1 MRLIFIRHG
10 DPDYEHDN
18 LTEKG
23 KREAA
28 LLAERVSKWN
38 NITKV
43 YLSPLGRAK
52 ATAEPFLAKLNSN
65 KPTSENPAT
74 SSNPYSPIIYD
85 WLQEFYYKTKYP
97 ENLPESILPKELAG
111 KETMCWDLMPDFF
124 TSDPLF
130 FDKDKWTDSDF
141 MKAGK
146 IKEKYKMVCNGIDG
160 ILAEYGYTRNDQN
173 FYSVENPVPNHNWS
187 EPIPKYHLKAVKDD
201 YPPET
206 TLVFVC
212 HLGVIFTMI
221 AHLTGLSPMQLWQG
235 FYIAPTS
242 ITILNSEERK
252 SGQAWFRVERL
263 GDTNHLIN
271 GGEPI
276 SSSGYF
282 AEVFRQ

>member
-10 DPDYEHDN
+10 DPDYKNDN
-18 LTEKG
+18 LTDKG

-28 LLAERVSKWN
+28 LLAERVSQWKD
-38 NITKV
+38 ITQFYV
-43 YLSPLGRAK
+43 SPLGRAK
-52 ATAEPFLAKLNSN
+52 ATAEPSLELLNRKAITYN
-65 KPTSENPAT
+65 
-74 SSNPYSPIIYD
+74 
-85 WLQEFYYKTKYP
+85 WLQEFYYNTKYP
-97 ENLPESILPKELAG
+97 KNVPEIILPKEFAG
-111 KETMCWDLMPDFF
+111 KETMCWDLPPAYF

-130 FDKDKWTDSDF
+130 FDKDKWTDSDL
-141 MKAGK
+141 MKAGNIRK
-146 IKEKYKMVCNGIDG
+146 KYKMVCDGIDK

-173 FYSVENPVPNHNWS
+173 FYDVKNPVPNHNWS
-187 EPIPKYHLKAVKDD
+187 DPIFKYHLKSVKDD
-201 YPPET
+201 YPEET

-221 AHLTGLSPMQLWQG
+221 AHLVGVSPMQLWQG

-263 GDTNHLIN
+263 GDTNHLSN

-282 AEVFRQ
+282 ADVFRE